1 MSGTS
6 SESDINFIILISS
19 YTSEKIL
26 ITIMKT
32 TVSFI
37 ATLILVLLS
46 LMPTGLLAQENQS
59 GTGYVPE
66 IGQRGKDV
74 VWVPTPQELVDKML
88 EMAEVTSNDFVI
100 DLGSGDGRTVITAAK
115 IGARALGVE
124 YNPDMVAL
132 SKENAK
138 KDGVS
143 DRVEFIQADLFETD
157 LSQATVITMFL
168 LPEIN
173 LKLRPRLLDLKPGT
187 RIVSNTFK
195 MAEWQEDYEATTEEN
210 WNSWNTAYLWIVPA
224 KVGGTWK
231 FGNGELNLA
240 QEFQF
245 IRGTF
250 NSAGKSYTITDGRL
264 RGNSISFTINNEKY
278 SGTVG
283 DKTITGTVTNASE
296 GRMWDWIATQ

>member
-1 MSGTS
+1 
-6 SESDINFIILISS
+6 
-19 YTSEKIL
+19 
-26 ITIMKT
+26 MKT
-32 TVSFI
+32 KVSLI
-37 ATLILVLLS
+37 ATVIFVLLS
-46 LMPTGLLAQENQS
+46 LMTDGLLAQEKQS
-59 GTGYVPE
+59 GTEYVPE

-74 VWVPTPQELVDKML
+74 VWVPTPQELVNKML

-138 KDGVS
+138 KEGMS
-143 DRVEFIQADLFETD
+143 DKVEFIQADLFWTD
-157 LSQATVITMFL
+157 LSKATVITMFL

-187 RIVSNTFK
+187 RIVSNTFT
-195 MAEWQEDYEATTEEN
+195 MAEWEADFEGTTEEN
-210 WNSWNTAYLWIVPA
+210 WNSWNTAFLWIVPA

-231 FGNGELNLA
+231 LGDGELNLI

-245 IRGTF
+245 IRGTYI
-250 NSAGKSYTITDGRL
+250 STGKSYTVTDGRL

-283 DKTITGTVTNASE
+283 DKTIKGTATNASE
-296 GRMWDWIATQ
+296 GSKWDWIATK